1 MKLIQSLY
9 RLPLAAP
16 TINASF
22 VPVPFPGHIDQ
33 AVMFLVPV
41 IGPVPFQYPR
51 LMELQV
57 CEKVRL
63 PCCLNLF
70 FGYAGHRAGTE
81 FLFIVPR
88 LLSVMKKDAQ
98 RRLTAVQ
105 VMVDLGT
112 VITVH
117 CCRGIIQGRQQVCL
131 DIPDLCGVL
140 VDTVKDILQVAG
152 IDLQETAL
160 YHLPGKII
168 PSDTDI

>member
-1 MKLIQSLY
+1 
-9 RLPLAAP
+9 
-16 TINASF
+16 
-22 VPVPFPGHIDQ
+22 
-33 AVMFLVPV
+33 MFLVPV

-57 CEKVRL
+57 CEQVRL
-63 PCCLNLF
+63 PRRLNLF
-70 FGYAGHRAGTE
+70 FGYAGHRAGTV

-117 CCRGIIQGRQQVCL
+117 CCRGIIQRRQQVCL
-131 DIPDLCGVL
+131 DIPDFCSVL
-140 VDTVKDILQVAG
+140 VNTVKDILQVAG

-168 PSDTDI
+168 PGDTDKGAFG